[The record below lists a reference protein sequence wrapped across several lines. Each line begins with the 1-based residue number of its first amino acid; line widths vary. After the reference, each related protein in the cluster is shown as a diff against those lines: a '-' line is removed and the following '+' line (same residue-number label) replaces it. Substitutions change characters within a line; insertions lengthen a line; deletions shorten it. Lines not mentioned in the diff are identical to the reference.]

1 MLQIQ
6 LNYRLLIITLFF
18 FSTNFSLA
26 NGFNISEVEE
36 NIFLHYGVHEDSSI
50 KNQGDIANIGFIV
63 GKKSVLIID
72 TGGTL
77 EIAKNL
83 LETVKNKTSLPIS
96 HVVITHGHPDHY
108 LGSEIFK
115 ISNIQFIGHENLKR
129 SINMNFN
136 FYKTLQASSIED
148 QSILD
153 IKPVFP
159 DLEIKKNQTI
169 TVDLGGREV
178 KIRAWESGHTDSD
191 LSVYDVKSKILWTE
205 NIFVNRIPS
214 VRASILGWKKNLE
227 ITSKMDIN
235 KIIPGHGKI
244 TTKDE
249 ALLPMLSYFRRMIKE
264 IRTLH
269 VKGINIET
277 AQKEVAKDNKEN
289 WLLFNDYHISNV
301 TKAYSELEWE

>member
-6 LNYRLLIITLFF
+6 LSYRLLIVTLFF
-18 FSTNFSLA
+18 FSTNFCLA
-26 NGFNISEVEE
+26 NSFNISEVEE

-169 TVDLGGREV
+169 TVDLGSREV

-235 KIIPGHGKI
+235 RIIPGHGKI

-269 VKGINIET
+269 DKGINIET

>member
-6 LNYRLLIITLFF
+6 LSYRTLIITLFF
-18 FSTNFSLA
+18 FSTNFCLA
-26 NGFNISEVEE
+26 NSFNISEVEE

-169 TVDLGGREV
+169 TVDLGSREV

-269 VKGINIET
+269 DKGINIET

>member
-6 LNYRLLIITLFF
+6 LSYRLLIITLFY
-18 FSTNFSLA
+18 FSTNFCLA
-26 NGFNISEVEE
+26 NSFNISEVEK
-36 NIFLHYGVHEDSSI
+36 NIFLHYGIHEDSSI

-169 TVDLGGREV
+169 SVDLGDREV

-269 VKGINIET
+269 DKGINIET

>member
-6 LNYRLLIITLFF
+6 LSYRLLIITLFY
-18 FSTNFSLA
+18 FSTNFCLA
-26 NGFNISEVEE
+26 NSFNISEVEK
-36 NIFLHYGVHEDSSI
+36 NIFLHYGIHEDSSI

-83 LETVKNKTSLPIS
+83 LKTVKNKTSLPIS

-108 LGSEIFK
+108 LGSEIFRV
-115 ISNIQFIGHENLKR
+115 SNIQFIGHENLKR

-169 TVDLGGREV
+169 SVDLGDREV

-269 VKGINIET
+269 DMGINIET

>member
-6 LNYRLLIITLFF
+6 LSYRLLIVTLFF
-18 FSTNFSLA
+18 FSTNFCLA
-26 NGFNISEVEE
+26 NSFNISEVEE

-169 TVDLGGREV
+169 TVDLGSREV

-269 VKGINIET
+269 DKGINIET

>member
-6 LNYRLLIITLFF
+6 LSYRLLIITLFY
-18 FSTNFSLA
+18 FSTNFCLA
-26 NGFNISEVEE
+26 NSFNISEVEK
-36 NIFLHYGVHEDSSI
+36 NIFLHYGIHEDSSI

-169 TVDLGGREV
+169 SVDLGDREV

-227 ITSKMDIN
+227 ITSKMDIS

-269 VKGINIET
+269 DMGINIET

>member
-1 MLQIQ
+1 M
-6 LNYRLLIITLFF
+6 
-18 FSTNFSLA
+18 STNFCLA
-26 NGFNISEVEE
+26 NSFNISEVEE

-83 LETVKNKTSLPIS
+83 LETVKNKTPLPIS

-159 DLEIKKNQTI
+159 DLEIKKNQTF
-169 TVDLGGREV
+169 TLDLGDREV

-191 LSVYDVKSKILWTE
+191 LSVYDVNSKILWTE

-235 KIIPGHGKI
+235 RIIPGHGKI

-269 VKGINIET
+269 DKGINIET

>member
-6 LNYRLLIITLFF
+6 LSYRLLIITLFF
-18 FSTNFSLA
+18 FSTNFCLA
-26 NGFNISEVEE
+26 NSFNISEVEK
-36 NIFLHYGVHEDSSI
+36 NIFLHYGIHEDSSI

-169 TVDLGGREV
+169 SVDLGDREV

-269 VKGINIET
+269 DKGINIET

>member
-6 LNYRLLIITLFF
+6 LSYRLLIVTLFF
-18 FSTNFSLA
+18 FSTNFCLA
-26 NGFNISEVEE
+26 NSFNISEVEE

-83 LETVKNKTSLPIS
+83 LETVKNKTPLPIS

-148 QSILD
+148 QSILK

-159 DLEIKKNQTI
+159 DLEIKKNQTF
-169 TVDLGGREV
+169 TLDLGDREV

-269 VKGINIET
+269 DKGINIET

>member
-6 LNYRLLIITLFF
+6 LSYRLLIITLFY
-18 FSTNFSLA
+18 FSTNFCLA
-26 NGFNISEVEE
+26 NSFNISEVEK
-36 NIFLHYGVHEDSSI
+36 NIFLHYGIHEDSSI

-83 LETVKNKTSLPIS
+83 LKTVKNKTSLPIS

-108 LGSEIFK
+108 LGSEIFRV
-115 ISNIQFIGHENLKR
+115 SNIQFIGHENLKR

-148 QSILD
+148 QSILE

-159 DLEIKKNQTI
+159 DLEIKKNQTF
-169 TVDLGGREV
+169 TLDLGDREV

-269 VKGINIET
+269 DMGINIET

>member
-6 LNYRLLIITLFF
+6 LSYRLLIVTLFF
-18 FSTNFSLA
+18 FSTNFCLA
-26 NGFNISEVEE
+26 NSFNISEVEE

-148 QSILD
+148 QSVLD

-269 VKGINIET
+269 DKGINIET

>member
-6 LNYRLLIITLFF
+6 LSYRLLIITLFY
-18 FSTNFSLA
+18 FSTNFCLA
-26 NGFNISEVEE
+26 NSFNISEVEE

-169 TVDLGGREV
+169 TVDLGSREV

-269 VKGINIET
+269 DKGINIET

>member
-6 LNYRLLIITLFF
+6 LSYRLLIVTLFF
-18 FSTNFSLA
+18 FSTNFCLA
-26 NGFNISEVEE
+26 NSFNISEVEE

-83 LETVKNKTSLPIS
+83 LQTVKNKTPLPIS

-115 ISNIQFIGHENLKR
+115 ISDIQFIGHENLKR

-148 QSILD
+148 QSILN

-169 TVDLGGREV
+169 TVDLGSREV

-269 VKGINIET
+269 DKGINIET

>member
-6 LNYRLLIITLFF
+6 LSYRLLIITLLF
-18 FSTNFSLA
+18 FSTNFCLA
-26 NGFNISEVEE
+26 NSFNISEVEE

-50 KNQGDIANIGFIV
+50 KNRGDIANIGFIV

-115 ISNIQFIGHENLKR
+115 ISDIQFIGHENLKR

-169 TVDLGGREV
+169 TLDLGGREV
-178 KIRAWESGHTDSD
+178 MIRAWESGHTDSD

-269 VKGINIET
+269 DKGINIET

>member
-6 LNYRLLIITLFF
+6 LSYRLLIVTLFF
-18 FSTNFSLA
+18 FSTNFCLA
-26 NGFNISEVEE
+26 NSFNISEVEE

-63 GKKSVLIID
+63 GEKSVLIID

-235 KIIPGHGKI
+235 RIIPGHGKI

-269 VKGINIET
+269 DKGINIET

>member
-6 LNYRLLIITLFF
+6 LSYRLLIIVLFF
-18 FSTNFSLA
+18 FSNNFCLA
-26 NGFNISEVEE
+26 NNFNINEVDK
-36 NIFLHYGVHEDSSI
+36 NIFLHYGVHEDSSL

-63 GKKSVLIID
+63 GKESVLIID

-77 EIAKNL
+77 KIAKNL
-83 LETVKNKTSLPIS
+83 LETVRNKTSLPIS

-115 ISNIQFIGHENLKR
+115 TLNIQFIGHENLKR

-169 TVDLGGREV
+169 TIDLGGREV

-249 ALLPMLSYFRRMIKE
+249 ALLPMLSYFRRMIEE

-269 VKGINIET
+269 NKGKNIET
-277 AQKEVAKDNKEN
+277 AQKEVAKENKEN

>member
-6 LNYRLLIITLFF
+6 LSYRLLIVTLFF
-18 FSTNFSLA
+18 FSTNFCLA
-26 NGFNISEVEE
+26 NSFNINEVEE

-63 GKKSVLIID
+63 GEKSVLIID

-136 FYKTLQASSIED
+136 FYKTLQASSIEN
-148 QSILD
+148 QSVLD

-235 KIIPGHGKI
+235 RIIPGHGKI

-269 VKGINIET
+269 DKGINIET

>member
-50 KNQGDIANIGFIV
+50 ENQGDIANIGFIV

>member
-1 MLQIQ
+1 M
-6 LNYRLLIITLFF
+6 
-18 FSTNFSLA
+18 
-26 NGFNISEVEE
+26 
-36 NIFLHYGVHEDSSI
+36 
-50 KNQGDIANIGFIV
+50 
-63 GKKSVLIID
+63 
-72 TGGTL
+72 
-77 EIAKNL
+77 
-83 LETVKNKTSLPIS
+83 
-96 HVVITHGHPDHY
+96 VITHGHPDHY

-169 TVDLGGREV
+169 TVDLGSREV

-191 LSVYDVKSKILWTE
+191 LSVYDVNSKILWTE

-235 KIIPGHGKI
+235 RIIPGHGKI

-269 VKGINIET
+269 DKGINIET

>member
-6 LNYRLLIITLFF
+6 LSYRLLIFTLFF

-77 EIAKNL
+77 QIAKNL

-191 LSVYDVKSKILWTE
+191 LSVYDLKSKVLWTE

-277 AQKEVAKDNKEN
+277 AQKEVAKENKEN